1 MCPRVGSN
9 AVTTRRSAVTP
20 SVPEVLL
27 FVKEPDALTKE
38 EKKNANEKHARAPQQ
53 IKEDWERGKRRGAKE
68 QQRGLKLRTVKQ
80 ERTQKRENN

>member
-1 MCPRVGSN
+1 MGSN

-53 IKEDWERGKRRGAKE
+53 IKEDWERGKRRGG
-68 QQRGLKLRTVKQ
+68 QRTTERVKT
-80 ERTQKRENN
+80 EDSKARKNTEKRK